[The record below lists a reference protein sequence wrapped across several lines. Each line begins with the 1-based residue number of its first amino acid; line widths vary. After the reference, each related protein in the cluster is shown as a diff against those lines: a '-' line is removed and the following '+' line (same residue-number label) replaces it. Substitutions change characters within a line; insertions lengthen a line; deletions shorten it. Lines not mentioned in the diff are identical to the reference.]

1 MTETQAQSFE
11 KVAPGDIASIA
22 EKMKGDGYR
31 MVQICG
37 ITKEGHT
44 ELLYTFDKDYQMTN
58 QTTDVPFGTSVASI
72 TPWYWSAFV
81 YENEVHDLFGVEF
94 TDSKLDYKGNFF
106 RMSAKTPW
114 KGKEAA
120 PEQKEGA

>member
-1 MTETQAQSFE
+1 MTGEEEQSFE
-11 KVAPGDIASIA
+11 TASPGEVPGIA
-22 EKMKGDGYR
+22 EKLKGEGYR
-31 MVQICG
+31 LVQLCG
-37 ITKEGHT
+37 VTKEGHT
-44 ELLYTFDKDYQMTN
+44 EVLYSFDKDFKLRNYKV
-58 QTTDVPFGTSVASI
+58 DVPFGTQVKSI

-81 YENEVHDLFGVEF
+81 YENEVHDLFDVEF

-114 KGKEAA
+114 KG